1 MLVLYPFCA
10 KEKEAAVRLAEW
22 IVELGGVSAHDCL
35 LEVHADTDSTGV
47 IEPLR
52 AAFKRVAEFAVTD
65 KMSTDRSMYVWCANM
80 MWKRAA
86 KHVAAMNEPM
96 PWLWIEMDAVPL
108 VPEWLDWL
116 AAEYAKA
123 GKPFLHHL
131 TMTQT
136 GSHNSGLG
144 VYPAR
149 VSKYTNR
156 LWELA
161 NSPWDVFLSPD
172 FMPHTHHTE
181 LIHEIFYEEGWD
193 GPPPTFPDA
202 KSLARIKPEAV
213 LYHRCKD
220 GSLIQRL
227 REAKGSVFSGFVN
240 TIETESRGGVSPTHP
255 VHRGKIIGSSPIPAT
270 PSSNGSS
277 PKIIDR
283 IREHV
288 GALSAIVEEKPR
300 RGLVVLEEL
309 RRAKLAPQARKRK

>member
-10 KEKEAAVRLAEW
+10 KEKEAATRLAEW

-35 LEVHADTDSTGV
+35 LAVHADTDSAGV

-52 AAFKRVAEFAVTD
+52 TVFKRVAEFSITD
-65 KMSTDRSMYVWCANM
+65 KMSTDRSMYVFCANM
-80 MWKRAA
+80 MWKRSV

-108 VPEWLDWL
+108 PTPGAPSWLDQI

-123 GKPFLHHL
+123 GKPFMHHL

-193 GPPPTFPDA
+193 GPPPTFLNA
-202 KSLARIKPEAV
+202 KSLLRIKPGAV
-213 LYHRCKD
+213 LFHRCKND
-220 GSLIQRL
+220 SLIQRL
-227 REAKGSVFSGFVN
+227 R
-240 TIETESRGGVSPTHP
+240 ESRGGVSPTRP
-255 VHRGKIIGSSPIPAT
+255 VHRGEIIGSSPIPAT
-270 PSSNGSS
+270 NGSA

-283 IREHV
+283 IREHI
-288 GALSAIVEEKPR
+288 GALTAIVEEKPR
-300 RGLVVLEEL
+300 RGLVVLTEL
-309 RRAKLAPQARKRK
+309 RKAKLVPQARSRK